1 MKLNNFANLAVIG
14 LALTFAGAGCHKSL
28 EDNQKIPPGLTQNPT
43 MPPGEGINTNA
54 NANAYGIS
62 TNDLGGVP
70 LAPIES
76 FTNMVENPTIF
87 EADTVHFAFDSSVV
101 KKDDEPKASNVAEY
115 LKGHADDKVRIK
127 GHCDERGTAGYNQAL
142 GERRALALR
151 QTLIGM
157 GVDPLRIDTISYGF
171 EQPIDPGHNETAWA
185 KNRRGEFVLL
195 TPPPK

>member
-1 MKLNNFANLAVIG
+1 MKLNNFCNLATLG

-28 EDNQKIPPGLTQNPT
+28 EDNQKIPPGLTQQPT
-43 MPPGEGINTNA
+43 VPPVPGGIDTNAFASSTTNAEVIPPMPPA
-54 NANAYGIS
+54 
-62 TNDLGGVP
+62 D
-70 LAPIES
+70 S
-76 FTNMVENPTIF
+76 FTNMAENATIF

-101 KKDDEPKASNVAEY
+101 KKDDQPKASNVAEY
-115 LKGHADDKVRIK
+115 LKGHADNKVRIK

-151 QTLIGM
+151 ETLIGL

-171 EQPIDPGHNETAWA
+171 EQPVDPGHNETAWA

-195 TPPPK
+195 TPLPK